1 MTTHRD
7 SENSNIE
14 ITPAP
19 EQSAGST
26 PEDSDRR
33 ILLKKLAIGTAA
45 VAGYSVLPN
54 KWTSPIV
61 EFGALPAHAA
71 TSGPAVRTAVAAAS
85 GTEEGLY
92 HGRTNGDRPTWYFS
106 KQMKD
111 YPQQFTVVVDG
122 CVKVEVTSNNGT
134 RFVNSDGTI
143 VKQSDVRGRG
153 LALVVPSSCHSR
165 TAHLVL

>member
-7 SENSNIE
+7 SENSSIE

-33 ILLKKLAIGTAA
+33 ILLKKLAVGTAA

-54 KWTSPIV
+54 KWTSPII
-61 EFGALPAHAA
+61 EFGDLPAHAA
-71 TSGPAVRTAVAAAS
+71 TSGPAIRTAVAAAS
-85 GTEEGLY
+85 GTEEGRY
-92 HGRTNGDRPTWYFS
+92 AGRHNGDRATWYFS
-106 KQMKD
+106 KPMRD

-122 CVKVEVTSNNGT
+122 CVTVEVPSNNGT
-134 RFVNSDGTI
+134 RYVSGDGTI

-153 LALVVPSSCHSR
+153 LAVVVPSSCHSR